1 MPKRPCAIA
10 FTPDQAMIICGDKF
24 GDVYALP
31 LFCSDSRKEDL
42 SHVKADE
49 AAQECHTTNDSFVP
63 SATLRTVHTQ
73 RNQEALRH
81 QQNLRNKK
89 TSKNAVNFERELL
102 FGHVSLLTD
111 LICVSIPRTTFANPQ
126 DRTYIISADRDEH
139 IRVSRGMPQAHIIEG
154 YCLSHTQFVSR
165 LCIPSWNPQLLISG
179 GGDDYLL
186 IWEWLSN
193 RVLHKIDLRKL
204 IVDYVERQCSS
215 RNVQEGES
223 EVAAADV
230 HWNGAIAVSEIFAIE
245 AKAAAGEL
253 RRQVAVVCEGVP
265 AIFFFDFCED
275 RRMLH
280 SGTRTTDAAVIAL
293 ALSSDHNRIA
303 YAVGVSQGILSHSDS
318 TWDDESPNGT
328 SIGILEYD
336 ALKESWEKHDGL
348 VNTINSA
355 VRSISTAM
363 DGTMGAQAK
372 LQGSESFLNSLETLR
387 KKGQDEYDLI

>member
-1 MPKRPCAIA
+1 
-10 FTPDQAMIICGDKF
+10 MIICGDKF

-49 AAQECHTTNDSFVP
+49 AAQERHTTEDPFVP

-81 QQNLRNKK
+81 QQNLKNKK
-89 TSKNAVNFERELL
+89 TSKNAVDFERELL

-154 YCLSHTQFVSR
+154 YCLGHTQFVSR
-165 LCIPSWNPQLLISG
+165 LCIPGWNPQLLISG

-193 RVLHKIDLRKL
+193 RVLHKIDLRRI
-204 IVDYVERQCSS
+204 IVDYVGRQCSS
-215 RNVQEGES
+215 RSVQEWES
-223 EVAAADV
+223 EVAVADV
-230 HWNGAIAVSEIFAIE
+230 QWNGPIAVSEILAVE

-253 RRQVAVVCEGVP
+253 RRQVAVVCEGYV
-265 AIFFFDFCED
+265 AI
-275 RRMLH
+275 
-280 SGTRTTDAAVIAL
+280 
-293 ALSSDHNRIA
+293 
-303 YAVGVSQGILSHSDS
+303 
-318 TWDDESPNGT
+318 
-328 SIGILEYD
+328 
-336 ALKESWEKHDGL
+336 
-348 VNTINSA
+348 
-355 VRSISTAM
+355 
-363 DGTMGAQAK
+363 
-372 LQGSESFLNSLETLR
+372 
-387 KKGQDEYDLI
+387 